1 MAAAW
6 LMKLPRFSDAEPSGR
21 SRHLGSELDLIVGRL
36 EPGYA
41 APDLHTEALCQ
52 EPMCLICTPQHPLA
66 TLKRVGWPLLH
77 TTAQRHSQTHL
88 RWRQRKTI
96 HRRDSFVHRC
106 QYGPSRGD
114 WTREVPC
121 AAVNCGLST
130 RLPSMSAASP
140 GNASALFDFKSAT
153 LSLEAFLLRTANLT
167 SLSQALTE
175 RFGSTPDL
183 FNGEPVVIDL
193 SHLASLELNVN
204 FPELIALLARFKL
217 KAIAVRGG
225 TVAQT
230 QSAQNA
236 GLIEAPE
243 SHAHAARVET
253 VVQEVVRE
261 VIREVPVEVPVHVP
275 MAASTMFIDK
285 PLRSGQQVYAKG
297 GDLIVLAAVN
307 HGAEVIAD
315 GSIHVYAPLR
325 GKAIAGAKGNTEAR
339 IFSICME
346 PELLSIAGTYRTTD
360 TPLPPD
366 VTGKPAQI
374 RLEGD
379 RLVFDPIS
387 L

>member
-1 MAAAW
+1 
-6 LMKLPRFSDAEPSGR
+6 
-21 SRHLGSELDLIVGRL
+21 
-36 EPGYA
+36 
-41 APDLHTEALCQ
+41 
-52 EPMCLICTPQHPLA
+52 
-66 TLKRVGWPLLH
+66 
-77 TTAQRHSQTHL
+77 
-88 RWRQRKTI
+88 
-96 HRRDSFVHRC
+96 
-106 QYGPSRGD
+106 
-114 WTREVPC
+114 
-121 AAVNCGLST
+121 
-130 RLPSMSAASP
+130 MSAASP

-204 FPELIALLARFKL
+204 FPELIALLGRFKL

-230 QSAQNA
+230 QSAQDA

-243 SHAHAARVET
+243 SHAHVARIET

-339 IFSICME
+339 IFALHME

>member
-1 MAAAW
+1 
-6 LMKLPRFSDAEPSGR
+6 
-21 SRHLGSELDLIVGRL
+21 
-36 EPGYA
+36 
-41 APDLHTEALCQ
+41 
-52 EPMCLICTPQHPLA
+52 
-66 TLKRVGWPLLH
+66 
-77 TTAQRHSQTHL
+77 
-88 RWRQRKTI
+88 
-96 HRRDSFVHRC
+96 
-106 QYGPSRGD
+106 
-114 WTREVPC
+114 
-121 AAVNCGLST
+121 
-130 RLPSMSAASP
+130 MSAASP

-261 VIREVPVEVPVHVP
+261 VPVEVPVHVP